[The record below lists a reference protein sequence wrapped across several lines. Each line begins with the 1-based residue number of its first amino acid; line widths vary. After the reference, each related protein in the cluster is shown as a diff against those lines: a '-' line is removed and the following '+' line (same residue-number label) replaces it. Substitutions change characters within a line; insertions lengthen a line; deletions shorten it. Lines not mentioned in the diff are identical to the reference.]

1 MSIATLRMSAL
12 RAITMAFLAAA
23 GIGAVIPFAGKAM
36 AEPLRLLAIGD
47 SLTAGYGLADPRDGF
62 VDRLEAALRDAGHD
76 VEVIDA
82 GVSGDTTT
90 GGAAR
95 LEWALG
101 EGADGVIVELGGND
115 GLRGIDPASSRAA
128 LARML
133 DTLGKRDIPVLL
145 AGMLAPPNMG
155 ADYGARFN
163 AMYPEL
169 ARDYDALLFPFFL
182 EGVAADPA
190 LNQADGIHPNPRGV
204 EVIVENILPSVEAL
218 LARIAEK
225 G

>member
-1 MSIATLRMSAL
+1 MLPAL
-12 RAITMAFLAAA
+12 LALVLFAA
-23 GIGAVIPFAGKAM
+23 PAL

-62 VDRLEAALRDAGHD
+62 VERLEAALKAEGHD
-76 VEVIDA
+76 VEVVDA

-133 DTLGKRDIPVLL
+133 DMLRERDIPVLL

-155 ADYGARFN
+155 ADYGTRFN
-163 AMYPEL
+163 AMYPSL
-169 ARDYDALLFPFFL
+169 ARDYDALLYPFFL
-182 EGVAADPA
+182 EGVAADPG
-190 LNQADGIHPNPRGV
+190 LNQADGIHPNARGV
-204 EVIVENILPSVEAL
+204 EVIVRNILPSVEAL